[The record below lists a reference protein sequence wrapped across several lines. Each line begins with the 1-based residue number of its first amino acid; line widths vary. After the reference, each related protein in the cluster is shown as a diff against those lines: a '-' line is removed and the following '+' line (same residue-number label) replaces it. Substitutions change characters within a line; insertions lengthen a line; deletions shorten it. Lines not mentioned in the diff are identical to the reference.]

1 MEIDYYSNNCER
13 TFDITIEEI
22 IEIQRQKRIKDL
34 KNFKNIL
41 ENKVEI
47 IFNGNEEEEVVR
59 EWINSHLELV
69 YDYIEQNY
77 EEEICGTG
85 FNHR

>member
-1 MEIDYYSNNCER
+1 MEIDYYSNNCEK

-41 ENKVEI
+41 ENKVEQ

-59 EWINSHLELV
+59 EWVNSHLELV

-77 EEEICGTG
+77 EEEICGVG
-85 FNHR
+85 FSHR